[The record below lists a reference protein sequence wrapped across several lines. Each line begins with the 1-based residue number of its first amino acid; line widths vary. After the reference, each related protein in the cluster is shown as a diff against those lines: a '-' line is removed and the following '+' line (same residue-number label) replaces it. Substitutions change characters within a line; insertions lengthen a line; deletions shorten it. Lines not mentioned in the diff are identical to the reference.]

1 MREAMVNGRLVVA
14 GPVSPE
20 KAFCP
25 SCREE
30 VKKRKRQRM
39 DGQLTYFYR
48 HQRGVGEECPKRF
61 NP

>member
-20 KAFCP
+20 EAFCP
-25 SCREE
+25 ACGGA
-30 VKKRKRQRM
+30 VKKRNRRRM
-39 DGQLTYFYR
+39 DGRLTYFYR
-48 HQRGVGEECPKRF
+48 HQRWMRQECPRRF

>member
-20 KAFCP
+20 KALCP
-25 SCREE
+25 ACGGA
-30 VKKRKRQRM
+30 VKKRKRRRM
-39 DGQLTYFYR
+39 DGQATYFYR
-48 HQRGVGEECPKRF
+48 HQREVGEECPRRF